1 MSFTRTA
8 VIRAPPERIFSVVV
22 DLGQTKQWMP
32 AVQSIDN
39 VTPGPVR
46 VGTAWKETRKA
57 GKRTM
62 ESTIQVALYR
72 PPSQLGLQVDGKA
85 MRGQMTFTLAPK
97 EGGTEVRYDAQMS
110 GKGLFRLMSGMMNR
124 MMAEEDHDILDRLRG
139 QVERARENSRRELA
153 EPPRGDAASDLHRDP
168 PARAHR

>member
-1 MSFTRTA
+1 
-8 VIRAPPERIFSVVV
+8 
-22 DLGQTKQWMP
+22 
-32 AVQSIDN
+32 
-39 VTPGPVR
+39 VR

-139 QVERARENSRRELA
+139 QVERGR
-153 EPPRGDAASDLHRDP
+153 
-168 PARAHR
+168 

>member
-8 VIRAPPERIFSVVV
+8 VIRAPPERIFSVLA

-57 GKRTM
+57 GNRTL

-85 MRGQMTFTLAPK
+85 MRTDDVHPCPERGRH
-97 EGGTEVRYDAQMS
+97 GGP
-110 GKGLFRLMSGMMNR
+110 L
-124 MMAEEDHDILDRLRG
+124 
-139 QVERARENSRRELA
+139 
-153 EPPRGDAASDLHRDP
+153 
-168 PARAHR
+168 

>member
-8 VIRAPPERIFSVVV
+8 VIRAPPERIFSVLA

-46 VGTAWKETRKA
+46 VGTGWKETRKA

-72 PPSQLGLQVDGKA
+72 QPWRLGLQADRMGK
-85 MRGQMTFTLAPK
+85 RGQMTVTLAPK
-97 EGGTEVRYDAQMS
+97 EGGTEDRSDAQMA
-110 GKGLFRLMSGMMNR
+110 GKALC
-124 MMAEEDHDILDRLRG
+124 RLR
-139 QVERARENSRRELA
+139 
-153 EPPRGDAASDLHRDP
+153 RGMRVPLVA
-168 PARAHR
+168 

>member
-8 VIRAPPERIFSVVV
+8 VIRAPPERIFSVLA

-97 EGGTEVRYDAQMS
+97 EGGTEVRYEAQMS

-139 QVERARENSRRELA
+139 QIERGR
-153 EPPRGDAASDLHRDP
+153 
-168 PARAHR
+168 

>member
-1 MSFTRTA
+1 
-8 VIRAPPERIFSVVV
+8 
-22 DLGQTKQWMP
+22 MP

-97 EGGTEVRYDAQMS
+97 EGRHGGPLRRANV
-110 GKGLFRLMSGMMNR
+110 GKGPVPAHER
-124 MMAEEDHDILDRLRG
+124 HDEPHDGRR
-139 QVERARENSRRELA
+139 RSRYLGP
-153 EPPRGDAASDLHRDP
+153 PPRASRTRP
-168 PARAHR
+168 IEFTS